1 MPLSRCIIYRSISGI
16 ILHAPRRSR
25 DVPFL
30 ETLSMDSSID
40 FHRKKIFSSLF
51 LFSFLLLAK
60 IYMYI
65 FRLTMRD
72 LFNGRESG
80 NGIRTWC
87 SWEPFRSAL
96 VSSSFAACRSPKC
109 ETKKNKTASITEEK
123 KEIYHFFFLFVF
135 SEINPYLA
143 RRKHSFRL
151 CIQPE
156 FKLQQEFVKDY

>member
-16 ILHAPRRSR
+16 ILHVPRRSR

-96 VSSSFAACRSPKC
+96 VSSSSTACRSPKC
-109 ETKKNKTASITEEK
+109 ETKKIKPHRLRERKKFTISSSFSFSQKSILISRGENIRFVCASSQSSSSNKS
-123 KEIYHFFFLFVF
+123 
-135 SEINPYLA
+135 S
-143 RRKHSFRL
+143 
-151 CIQPE
+151 
-156 FKLQQEFVKDY
+156 